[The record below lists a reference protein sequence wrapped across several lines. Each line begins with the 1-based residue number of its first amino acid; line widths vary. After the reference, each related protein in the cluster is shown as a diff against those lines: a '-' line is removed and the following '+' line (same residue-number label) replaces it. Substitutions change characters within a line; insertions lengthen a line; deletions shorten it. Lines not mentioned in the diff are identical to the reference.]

1 MFADDANLF
10 LTHKD
15 VRYLFETANLQLNVT
30 LSLNISKTTYSFLHK
45 PSKMEDVPLLL
56 PNSKIKNICW
66 KEHSKY
72 IESKFAK
79 NIWLV
84 YKARR
89 YALTRFCH
97 CIILTCI
104 PILTTEV
111 FHR

>member
-56 PNSKIKNICW
+56 NSKIKNICW
-66 KEHSKY
+66 KDYSKY

-79 NIWLV
+79 NIWLLH
-84 YKARR
+84 KAEH
-89 YALTRFCH
+89 YVDNHSLLSLHHSYMHFY
-97 CIILTCI
+97 INYGSI
-104 PILTTEV
+104 P
-111 FHR
+111 